1 MNLVDRQEAIH
12 NTVLSLLD
20 EFLDLEC
27 EKVKFRIERGEMVS
41 RVELQTSMPRFP
53 GIHPVYR
60 YQLLRLRGKFGFPS
74 GTSTLKTFPQM
85 QSNLSFIN
93 NIKKHINESVE
104 RIIDKLNSDRHDL
117 LLIASASGDFPSE
130 VINEIM
136 DEVKTLSTQ
145 FSKFDDANSKDAL
158 NISAYSPV
166 SLANELN
173 RDPTFAKKPNIIQSP
188 IRMTNL
194 RI

>member
-1 MNLVDRQEAIH
+1 MKLVDRQEAIH

-27 EKVKFRIERGEMVS
+27 EKVKYRIERGEMVS
-41 RVELQTSMPRFP
+41 PVELQTFMPRFP
-53 GIHPVYR
+53 DIHPVYR

-74 GTSTLKTFPQM
+74 GTSTLKTFSQM
-85 QSNLSFIN
+85 QGNLSFIN

-130 VINEIM
+130 VNNEIM

-158 NISAYSPV
+158 NISAYPPV

-173 RDPTFAKKPNIIQSP
+173 RDPTFAKKPNTIQSP
-188 IRMTNL
+188 IRMANL
-194 RI
+194 RV